1 MKNVYE
7 VLRQKESD
15 LSLVRTQVESLRLVL
30 PLLGID
36 DDDLTMEEQVTGT
49 GTTTHEVNS

>member
-15 LSLVRTQVESLRLVL
+15 LSRVRTQVESLRLVL

-36 DDDLTMEEQVTGT
+36 DDDLTMEEQVTGA
-49 GTTTHEVNS
+49 GKATHEVNS